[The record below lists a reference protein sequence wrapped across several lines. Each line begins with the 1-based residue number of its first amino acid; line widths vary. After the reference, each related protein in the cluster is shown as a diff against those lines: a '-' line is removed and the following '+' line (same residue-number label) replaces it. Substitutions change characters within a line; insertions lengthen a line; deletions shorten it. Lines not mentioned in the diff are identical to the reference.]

1 MVHFDK
7 IYWFIGVCKCKIWL
21 LCHPGLWGKGL
32 CLSGIPR
39 IDGISGLKLGRNVA
53 MNDGVYIQCVV
64 WGGVQLGDCVTLSH
78 GCVILTSGLDTNHY
92 PERCMVRDRKHV
104 NKPVV
109 ISDGVW
115 LGACSMVMPGVS
127 IAKNIIVAAGAVVTK
142 DLEKE
147 GWLYG
152 GIPAKPIKRL

>member
-1 MVHFDK
+1 MC
-7 IYWFIGVCKCKIWL
+7 W
-21 LCHPGLWGKGL
+21 
-32 CLSGIPR
+32 S
-39 IDGISGLKLGRNVA
+39 
-53 MNDGVYIQCVV
+53 
-64 WGGVQLGDCVTLSH
+64 GGVQLGDCVTLSH
-78 GCVILTSGLDTNHY
+78 GCVILTSGLETEHY
-92 PERCMVRDRKHV
+92 SDICMVRGKKHI
-104 NKPVV
+104 NKQVV

-152 GIPAKPIKRL
+152 GIPAKPIKPLN